1 MPGKSGSHIVF
12 IQHARPSFEMKILV
26 CGKGGAGKSATSV
39 LLAKKIAETGTVYVL
54 DADESN
60 RLLSKT
66 FGVEAPDTLGN
77 FFGGRKLLKQGI
89 GEHEK
94 IRLSE
99 LPGDYLKLTEDGI
112 RFASVGKIEEFG
124 EGCACPYGFLSKEL
138 LKRIVLDEGEH
149 LIVDTEAGVEHLGRG
164 IEEGIDAIVVVV
176 DPTAEGVAIAK
187 LLHSEAAR
195 INKPLHIVIN
205 KMTDEL
211 IPILK
216 DMLGKEGLRESA
228 TIRYDPIV
236 FRSGLEGRQLE
247 ANEAMK
253 GVETLTSLLFPK

>member
-1 MPGKSGSHIVF
+1 
-12 IQHARPSFEMKILV
+12 MKILV
-26 CGKGGAGKSATSV
+26 CGKGGAGKSAISV
-39 LLAKKIAETGTVYVL
+39 LIAKKIAETGIVYVL

-66 FGVEAPDTLGN
+66 FGIEAPDTLGN
-77 FFGGRKLLKQGI
+77 YFGGRKLLKQQI
-89 GEHEK
+89 AEHEK

-99 LPGDYLKLTEDGI
+99 LSEDYLKLTKEGI

-138 LKRIVLDEGEH
+138 LKRIILDENEH

-187 LLHSEAAR
+187 LLNTEANR
-195 INKPLHIVIN
+195 IDKPLYIVIN

-211 IPILK
+211 EPILK
-216 DMLGKEGLRESA
+216 DMLRKEGLEPSA
-228 TIRYDPIV
+228 TIHYDPTI
-236 FRSGLEGRQLE
+236 FRSSLEGRQIE
-247 ANEAMK
+247 AKEAK
-253 GVETLTSLLFPK
+253 IGVETLTNLLFS